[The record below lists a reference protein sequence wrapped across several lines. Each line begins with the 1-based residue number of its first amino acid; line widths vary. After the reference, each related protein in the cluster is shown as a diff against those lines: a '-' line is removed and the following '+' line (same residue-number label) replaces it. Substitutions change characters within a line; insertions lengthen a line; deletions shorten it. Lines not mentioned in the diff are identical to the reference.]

1 MVATVRG
8 GGEVAGGRRV
18 GFRGGCVSWVEGGLQ
33 GRREVGGGRLG
44 CEGLQEGGGEGVAA
58 GWGEKRRDVR
68 RGWQRGKVGE

>member
-1 MVATVRG
+1 M
-8 GGEVAGGRRV
+8 
-18 GFRGGCVSWVEGGLQ
+18 SWVEGGLQ

-44 CEGLQEGGGEGVAA
+44 REGLQEGGGEGVAA